1 MKSVN
6 IAVIGECM
14 IELQKISGQLKQT
27 YGGDTLNTALYLT
40 RLLKA
45 QEINISYVT
54 ALGQDSFS
62 SEMLEAWQEEGIDG
76 DLVLTIEDKQPG
88 IYCIET
94 DEFGERRFQYWRNES
109 AAKFML
115 QQPESAALLDKLH
128 TYDAVYLSGITLA
141 ILTETGRN
149 ALFDFLKSF
158 SSKGGKVYFD
168 NNYRAKL
175 WKSREEAIACYRKV
189 LQCTDIALLTFEDE
203 QELFGDLD
211 VEQCIERTT
220 SMGVAE
226 IIIKRGSKACLVVE
240 QNGVNYV
247 EPDAVSNIVDTTAA
261 GDSFSAGFLARRLTG
276 GNAEQAA
283 QFGHG
288 VAGAVIQH
296 KGAIIPRELMP
307 EFQL

>member
-149 ALFDFLKSF
+149 ALFDFLESF

>member
-149 ALFDFLKSF
+149 ALFDFLESF

-261 GDSFSAGFLARRLTG
+261 GDSFSAGFIARRLTG